1 MSASGLPI
9 HASLDEWSGIA
20 QMDFRNK
27 ADWQKL
33 GASDEWKSTA
43 GPDNANFV
51 DTASVK

>member
-1 MSASGLPI
+1 
-9 HASLDEWSGIA
+9 
-20 QMDFRNK
+20 MDFRNK

-51 DTASVK
+51 DTASVKRYFLEVEVHHDK